1 MRRLMI
7 PALALLLALPASADE
22 TTDREVQH
30 LLEFVEASGCIFI
43 RNGSEHD
50 ADDAADH
57 LRLKYSRGGRYVN
70 SADQFIQRLATESSW
85 TGKPYTVT
93 CEGQTRPSGEWL
105 QEALEAY
112 RANRGG

>member
-1 MRRLMI
+1 MPRLMTA
-7 PALALLLALPASADE
+7 ALALLLVLPVSADE

-30 LLEFVEASGCIFI
+30 LLEFVEASGCIFM

-50 ADDAADH
+50 AADAADH
-57 LRLKYSRGGRYVN
+57 LRLKYNRGGRYVN
-70 SADQFIQRLATESSW
+70 NADQFIERLATESSW

-93 CEGQTRPSGEWL
+93 CDGQTRPSGDWL

-112 RANRGG
+112 RADREG